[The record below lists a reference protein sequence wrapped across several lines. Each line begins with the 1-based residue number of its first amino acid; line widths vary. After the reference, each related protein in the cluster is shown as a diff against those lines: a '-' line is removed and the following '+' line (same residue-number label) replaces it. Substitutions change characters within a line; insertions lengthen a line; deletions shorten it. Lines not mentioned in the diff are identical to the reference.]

1 MDQTKDRDSRTLCGQ
16 TLYVVRFHDTLTH
29 EGSPSTPSR
38 CPSTQVDPVR
48 IVVGCPDSVEQST
61 VRGMLVPLLCPGG
74 RQPKESLDEVLEDGG
89 GDRSTEKV
97 YTGVQVPYQKE
108 FSRILFYQG
117 ELILDS
123 ITLV

>member
-1 MDQTKDRDSRTLCGQ
+1 M
-16 TLYVVRFHDTLTH
+16 
-29 EGSPSTPSR
+29 
-38 CPSTQVDPVR
+38 
-48 IVVGCPDSVEQST
+48 VGCPDSVEQST